1 MKWRRIF
8 SLDSKNGYSTCQIKA
23 SKVIR
28 VLRDHF
34 NIDDIKWVYLKSPNQ
49 KDGTSCGIFTALNS
63 AFLLKSIME
72 GSFTSDGPAPA
83 DMKRWENKNFTEE
96 DKLNIRMCAKDVI
109 YGVKDAA
116 SLLKWLD

>member
-34 NIDDIKWVYLKSPNQ
+34 NIDDLKWVYLKSPNQ

-83 DMKRWENKNFTEE
+83 DMKRWENKNFTEQ
-96 DKLNIRMCAKDVI
+96 DKLNIRMCAKEVI